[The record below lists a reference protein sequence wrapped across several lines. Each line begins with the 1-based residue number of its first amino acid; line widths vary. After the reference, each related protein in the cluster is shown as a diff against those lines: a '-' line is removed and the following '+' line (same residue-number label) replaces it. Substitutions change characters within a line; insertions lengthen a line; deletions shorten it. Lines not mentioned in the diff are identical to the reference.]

1 MIKCA
6 SAIGAFV
13 VAVTFSPAILAQ
25 TETKTKAETK
35 TEAKAEIETPKT
47 IEEKYS
53 YAMGYQFGK
62 KVHGIVTPDKEYFR
76 IEQFMAALRIALTD
90 ENAALSEQEM
100 NSVMKLT
107 TLALREK
114 RNILAQAQAEK
125 GAAFAEQYAKESG
138 VQKTAAGA
146 LYRIVREGE
155 GEAPSRRDQ
164 FLLNFEGSLPDGEVF
179 VSSYQ
184 SGKPSTFSYDSII
197 SGWQEV
203 LPMMKPGSEVEVVV
217 PPELGYGERGLA
229 SQGVPANAT
238 LKFKLELVEIKQ
250 ADK

>member
-1 MIKCA
+1 MNKFA
-6 SAIGAFV
+6 SAIGALV
-13 VAVTFSPAILAQ
+13 VSTTFGAMAVAQ
-25 TETKTKAETK
+25 TED
-35 TEAKAEIETPKT
+35 PNT

-53 YAMGYQFGK
+53 YSMGYQFGN

-76 IEQFMAALRIALTD
+76 IEQFMAAMRAALTD
-90 ENAALSEQEM
+90 QNAALSEQEM

-114 RNILAQAQAEK
+114 RKILAQAQAEQ
-125 GAAFAEQYAKESG
+125 GAAFAEQFAKQPD
-138 VQKTAAGA
+138 VQKSSGGV
-146 LYRIVREGE
+146 LYRVVRQGE
-155 GEAPSRRDQ
+155 GDAPNRRDQ

-184 SGKPSTFSYDSII
+184 SGKPNTFSYDSII

-203 LPMMKPGSEVEVVV
+203 LPIMKPGSEVEIVV
-217 PPELGYGERGLA
+217 PPEMGYGDQGLA

-238 LKFKLELVEIKQ
+238 LKFKLELVGIEPAQ
-250 ADK
+250 R

>member
-1 MIKCA
+1 MKRFA
-6 SAIGAFV
+6 NAIGAV
-13 VAVTFSPAILAQ
+13 VLALTVSPMAMAQ
-25 TETKTKAETK
+25 NAAQAENPT
-35 TEAKAEIETPKT
+35 T

-53 YAMGYQFGK
+53 YSMGYQFGK

-76 IEQFMAALRIALTD
+76 IEQFMTAMRAALTD
-90 ENAALSEQEM
+90 QNPALSEKQM
-100 NSVMKLT
+100 NDVMKLT

-125 GAAFAEQYAKESG
+125 GAVFAEQYAKESD
-138 VQKTAAGA
+138 VQKSPGGV

-155 GEAPSRRDQ
+155 GDAPNRRDQ

-179 VSSYQ
+179 ISSYK
-184 SGKPSTFSYDSII
+184 SGKPNTFSYDSII

-238 LKFKLELVEIKQ
+238 LKFKLELLKVKQ
-250 ADK
+250 ADQ